1 MNDLKKMKQYETG
14 NYVKLI
20 EEKDHEYKEELKNFV
35 KKIKSHMNENNVS
48 TSPRDNRSVEDLSRK
63 IREIEKVSVARVK
76 FSACLMRFLLCNAVH
91 TAKLINLKA
100 PFTLLRFL
108 PKHGGKAPFL

>member
-63 IREIEKVSVARVK
+63 IREIEKVSVGRVK
-76 FSACLMRFLLCNAVH
+76 LNSNLMQFVLYNASH
-91 TAKLINLKA
+91 AAK
-100 PFTLLRFL
+100 FD
-108 PKHGGKAPFL
+108 